1 MFSCEESLEVDDEW
15 QEFILN
21 GKLSSDNDLES
32 VNLSNQLNEIPKCSD
47 IYISTKTKI
56 VYLNT
61 EIDLDKIFWKLP
73 IIEYHTPQEGI
84 VKKQMKF
91 NFLNKEELNK
101 FEILS
106 KDIKDLD
113 VQVISKID
121 NPEGRI
127 KFKDIRKVSIGI
139 CQKDI
144 ISFRTKKRSAF
155 YNCFVIILRIFD
167 DTKYKEVHVKVFNT
181 GKLEIPGIR
190 EDKLLFKTLDYL
202 IDLFGKMGIKNL
214 SFDKNKCETVL
225 INSNFNCGYFLN
237 RDKLLDILIKK
248 YKIECVFD
256 ACQYPGIQCKY
267 NYIDETSEDK
277 KEYRLSFMVFRTGS
291 ILIVGRCGEDILFK
305 IYDIL
310 KNILETEYL
319 NIYCNSYENQKSLI
333 KEKKVK
339 KKTILISD

>member
-1 MFSCEESLEVDDEW
+1 MFSFEESFEIDDEW
-15 QEFILN
+15 QEFIMN
-21 GKLSSDNDLES
+21 GKLSNENDLTNN
-32 VNLSNQLNEIPKCSD
+32 NLEIKEIPKCTD

-56 VYLNT
+56 VYLNKS
-61 EIDLDKIFWKLP
+61 IDLENVFWK
-73 IIEYHTPQEGI
+73 INIMDYHEAKEGI

-91 NFLNKEELNK
+91 NFINKDEVNK
-101 FEILS
+101 FELAC
-106 KDIKDLD
+106 KDFENLD
-113 VQVISKID
+113 VQIISKID

-155 YNCFVIILRIFD
+155 YNCFVIIVRILDENKF
-167 DTKYKEVHVKVFNT
+167 KEVHVKVFNT

-190 EDKLLFKTLDYL
+190 DDKLLFKTLDFIVKKL
-202 IDLFGKMGIKNL
+202 IDLGIKDL
-214 SFDKNKCETVL
+214 SYDKKNCETVL

-237 RDKLLDILIKK
+237 RDKLLDILTKK
-248 YKIECVFD
+248 YKIDCVFD

-267 NYIDETSEDK
+267 NYIDNESEEK
-277 KEYRLSFMVFRTGS
+277 KEYKLSFMVFRTGS

-305 IYDIL
+305 IYEIL

-319 NIYCNSYENQKSLI
+319 EIYCNNTESSKPLS
-333 KEKKVK
+333 KEKKIK
-339 KKTILISD
+339 KKTILITN